1 MAGSPLTYWSD
12 VLGKGTPRTL
22 VLVHEI
28 TAAVTVASRPLD
40 GTMASLPMFGAT
52 SQATIDAF
60 LGTSSEFTAAQFDA
74 TALGAD
80 AMGLLIN
87 MEGQA
92 KDVMNFTSDCFSA
105 SGLETLVTRASLKG
119 GLTDSTLATELAL
132 GANGNIALRIN
143 WGNTPDFDALT
154 AGMIR
159 TVIDWVSK

>member
-1 MAGSPLTYWSD
+1 MSASLMYWSD
-12 VLGKGTPRTL
+12 VLPKGAPRQL
-22 VLVHEI
+22 VLVHKI
-28 TAAVTVASRPLD
+28 TAAVTVESVPLA

-80 AMGLLIN
+80 AMGLLVN

-92 KDVMNFTSDCFSA
+92 SDVIMFRSQCFSA
-105 SGLETLVTRASLKG
+105 SGLTTLVTRASAKA

-132 GANGNIALRIN
+132 GANGNIALRID
-143 WGNTPDFDALT
+143 WGNTPDFDGLT
-154 AGMIR
+154 AGYIR
-159 TVIDWVSK
+159 TEIDWISK